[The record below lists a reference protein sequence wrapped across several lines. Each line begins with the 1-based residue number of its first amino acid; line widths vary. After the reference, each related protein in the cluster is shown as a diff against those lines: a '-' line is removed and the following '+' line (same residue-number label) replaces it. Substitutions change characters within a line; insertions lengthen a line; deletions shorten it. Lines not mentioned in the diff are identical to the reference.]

1 MRFAGLSLA
10 AGAGCVYTNREYS
23 ANWLSFNLRL
33 AAASRYEHSYRES
46 AAEVEKLMQ
55 KQLGQ
60 RYADALAWRL
70 EPRGSAHIGSLPPAG
85 PSWEVPDPRHESY
98 LRRRAPRMCPGDLSR
113 MEWPA
118 CTEGG
123 QPDPF
128 LAPRSP
134 VVVGAARSLRSA
146 ACQGGRHCDKSI
158 LVSAHVAARAS
169 AAKQQAAKTA
179 PGLGKLS
186 ICRGERVSL
195 GRAGHCHWPPL
206 HPLGECGFAR
216 AGWLRCPLRLR
227 LCQEQTCM
235 FPWAS
240 GQMPPAGPSL
250 VRAQSPGRPVG
261 GFGGMPPASLSP

>member
-1 MRFAGLSLA
+1 
-10 AGAGCVYTNREYS
+10 
-23 ANWLSFNLRL
+23 
-33 AAASRYEHSYRES
+33 
-46 AAEVEKLMQ
+46 MQ

-70 EPRGSAHIGSLPPAG
+70 ETRGSTHIGSLLPAG
-85 PSWEVPDPRHESY
+85 PGRRPIRGVNLTCGEGLRECALLTCRVWSVRLARKAVRPIHSLTPIPRRG
-98 LRRRAPRMCPGDLSR
+98 RRCSKL
-113 MEWPA
+113 E
-118 CTEGG
+118 E
-123 QPDPF
+123 
-128 LAPRSP
+128 
-134 VVVGAARSLRSA
+134 
-146 ACQGGRHCDKSI
+146 GGRHCDKAL

-186 ICRGERVSL
+186 ICRGERVGL

-261 GFGGMPPASLSP
+261 GFGGTPPASLSP

>member
-1 MRFAGLSLA
+1 MA
-10 AGAGCVYTNREYS
+10 AVA
-23 ANWLSFNLRL
+23 
-33 AAASRYEHSYRES
+33 RYEHPGREFS
-46 AAEVEKLMQ
+46 INGDPTGAP
-55 KQLGQ
+55 QLRGCDSLGSPWQ
-60 RYADALAWRL
+60 RAPDVCTRI
-70 EPRGSAHIGSLPPAG
+70 GSILQIGSLSTSDWQLLPDMSTHIGSLPPAG
-85 PSWEVPDPRHESY
+85 PSWEAPDPRRESY

-113 MEWPA
+113 MEWSA
-118 CTEGG
+118 CKEGG

-146 ACQGGRHCDKSI
+146 ACQGGRHCGRAL

-186 ICRGERVSL
+186 ICRGERVGL

-216 AGWLRCPLRLR
+216 AGWLRFPLRLR

-240 GQMPPAGPSL
+240 GQMPPAGPPL

-261 GFGGMPPASLSP
+261 GFGGTPPASLSP

>member
-1 MRFAGLSLA
+1 
-10 AGAGCVYTNREYS
+10 
-23 ANWLSFNLRL
+23 
-33 AAASRYEHSYRES
+33 
-46 AAEVEKLMQ
+46 MQ

-70 EPRGSAHIGSLPPAG
+70 EPRGSTHIGSLPPAG
-85 PSWEVPDPRHESY
+85 PSWEAPDPRRESY

-113 MEWPA
+113 MEWSA
-118 CTEGG
+118 CTEGV

-134 VVVGAARSLRSA
+134 VVIGAARSLRSA
-146 ACQGGRHCDKSI
+146 ACQWGRHCGRAL

-186 ICRGERVSL
+186 ICRGERVGL

-240 GQMPPAGPSL
+240 GQMPPAGRPL